1 MVEILQ
7 HAIPYDAMASPALPG
22 VQPLEQDGWIL
33 VDEAYSAQMQ
43 RRAALLAEQRDD
55 VVYLD
60 EAARPAAV
68 ELLEAVL
75 ALLAGRFSDRFVV
88 NGDRV
93 RRPDGAEI
101 ALDQTDPLGT
111 LGHLVQEDFCILQN
125 RGAEHVMT
133 AAVLC
138 FPAGWRLS
146 EKAGRPLGDIH
157 TPVDSYDSSMARR
170 VQRLFDGVQPGR
182 PMWRFNALWY
192 KDPELHQPRL
202 PPVPGPGDRN
212 SATCSYLR
220 SERQCILRLPRTGA
234 AVFSIH
240 SFVVRSRLNPG

>member
-1 MVEILQ
+1 MAEILQ
-7 HAIPYDAMASPALPG
+7 HSIPYDALAAHALPG
-22 VQPLEQDGWIL
+22 VRPLSPDGWL
-33 VDEAYSAQMQ
+33 MVDEAYSAQMR
-43 RRAALLAEQRDD
+43 RRAALLADRRDD

-88 NGDRV
+88 SDDKV
-93 RRPDGAEI
+93 RRPDGVEVP
-101 ALDQTDPLGT
+101 LDPNDPLGT
-111 LGHLVQEDFCILQN
+111 LGHLVQEDFCILQK
-125 RGAEHVMT
+125 RGAEHVLT
-133 AAVLC
+133 GALLC

-157 TPVDSYDSSMARR
+157 TPVDSYDSAMARR
-170 VQRLFDGVQPGR
+170 VQRLFDGVRPGR
-182 PMWRFNALWY
+182 PLWRFNALWY

-202 PPVPGPGDRN
+202 PAIPGPGDRN
-212 SATCSYLR
+212 PGTCGYLR

-240 SFVVRSRLNPG
+240 SFVVRSRLNQG